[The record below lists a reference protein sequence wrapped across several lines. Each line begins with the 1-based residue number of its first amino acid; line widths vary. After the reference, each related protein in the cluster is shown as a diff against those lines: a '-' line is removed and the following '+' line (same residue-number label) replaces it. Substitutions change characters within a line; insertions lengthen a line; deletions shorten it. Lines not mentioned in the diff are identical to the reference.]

1 MNVRV
6 NLTWVVASLM
16 MSEGIEV
23 IAGCDRDC
31 SQAGAMLALC
41 YGCPR
46 WAAEAQVRK
55 AVRCL
60 ARQSAHLLNNDTSRV
75 KQ

>member
-1 MNVRV
+1 VNVRV

-31 SQAGAMLALC
+31 SPAGALLALC
-41 YGCPR
+41 YGMPR
-46 WAAEAQVRK
+46 WQAEAEVRRAK
-55 AVRCL
+55 HCL
-60 ARQSAHLLNNDTSRV
+60 ARQSAHLLNPPEARV
-75 KQ
+75 